1 MINAVVLAAGQS
13 KRMGKP
19 KPLLKFSEKTFLG
32 HIISVLKNSEVDEI
46 TVVLGA
52 AAEEIQRTVDLS
64 GVTVVIN
71 EDYLKGQL
79 SSLIR
84 ALEQI
89 PEQTEAIILCLVDHP
104 FLTSELV
111 NEIIRKF
118 RENKSPV
125 IIPVYNKERGH
136 PTLFSRA
143 LFNKLINAPHDKGA
157 RHVVY
162 SNEDKVLEVN
172 TSERGTRIGIDTP
185 QQYKSHFKRE
195 P

>member
-1 MINAVVLAAGQS
+1 
-13 KRMGKP
+13 
-19 KPLLKFSEKTFLG
+19 
-32 HIISVLKNSEVDEI
+32 
-46 TVVLGA
+46 
-52 AAEEIQRTVDLS
+52 
-64 GVTVVIN
+64 
-71 EDYLKGQL
+71 
-79 SSLIR
+79 
-84 ALEQI
+84 LEQI

-136 PTLFSRA
+136 PTLFSRV
-143 LFNKLINAPHDKGA
+143 LFNELLNAPYDQGA

-162 SNEDKVLEVN
+162 SNEDKILEIQ
-172 TSERGTRIGIDTP
+172 TSEKGTRIGIDTP
-185 QQYKSHFKRE
+185 QQYKSYFKRE

>member
-13 KRMGKP
+13 KRMGKS
-19 KPLLKFSEKTFLG
+19 KPLLKFNERTFLG
-32 HIISVLKNSEVDEI
+32 HIISVLKLSEVDEV

-52 AAEEIQRTVDLS
+52 GAEEIKRTVDLS
-64 GVTVVIN
+64 DVTVVIN
-71 EDYLKGQL
+71 EDYKKGQL
-79 SSLIR
+79 SSLVT

-118 RENKSPV
+118 RETESPV

-143 LFNKLINAPHDKGA
+143 LFNELIDAPHDQGA
-157 RHVVY
+157 RYVIY
-162 SNEDKVLEVN
+162 SNEDKVLEVK
-172 TSERGTRIGIDTP
+172 TSEKGTRIGIDTP
-185 QQYKSHFKRE
+185 QQYRLYFKRE